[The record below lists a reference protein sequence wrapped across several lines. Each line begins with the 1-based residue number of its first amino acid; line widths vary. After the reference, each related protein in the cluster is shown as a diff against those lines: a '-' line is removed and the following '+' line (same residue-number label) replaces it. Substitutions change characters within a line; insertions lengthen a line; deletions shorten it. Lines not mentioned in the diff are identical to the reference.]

1 MKEAPLMYLL
11 KQQEILYKAVWYHE
25 DLLNDSK
32 NRLLEIEYLL
42 KKHAIEKSSAQ
53 WITYRDGGRCG
64 YAPFFKKNNSKYLH
78 IRKIARTFT
87 KQFNSL

>member
-1 MKEAPLMYLL
+1 ML
-11 KQQEILYKAVWYHE
+11 KG
-25 DLLNDSK
+25 NS
-32 NRLLEIEYLL
+32 NR
-42 KKHAIEKSSAQ
+42 KSSAQ